1 MDGAALRIA
10 TRSSPLALVQAGLV
24 ADELRARHPGL
35 IVDLVSVVTEG
46 DRRLEVP
53 LAELG
58 GKGVFANEVQAAVLD
73 GRAEVAVH
81 SAKDLPARTPDG
93 LRIAAV
99 PRRADPRD
107 ALVGGRL
114 HELPT
119 GATVAT
125 GSGRRRAQLAHLRG
139 DLRFVDLRGNMA
151 RRLGQVGVD
160 GIDAVVVAVAALD
173 RLGWSDRVAPGSASE
188 VFPADQVVPQVAQ
201 GALAIECR
209 VDDDRSAA
217 LLESIQDP
225 GSRRCVDAERAFLR
239 TLGGDCDLPAGAHVV
254 VDAGGELHLRA
265 VLAPASWPE
274 HPAPLAHVERRG
286 VDPEVVGTSAA
297 HDVLAAV
304 ERLGPP

>member
-24 ADELRARHPGL
+24 ADALRARHPGL
-35 IVDLVSVVTEG
+35 VVDLVTVVTEG

-53 LAELG
+53 LAEIG
-58 GKGVFANEVQAAVLD
+58 GKGVFATEVQAAVLD
-73 GRAEVAVH
+73 GRADAAVH
-81 SAKDLPARTPDG
+81 SAKDLPARTPTG

-114 HELPT
+114 HDLPT
-119 GATVAT
+119 GAIVAT

-139 DLRFVDLRGNMA
+139 DLGFVDLRGNMA
-151 RRLGQVGVD
+151 RRLDRVGAD

-173 RLGWSDRVAPGSASE
+173 RLGWSDRVAAGSPSE
-188 VFPADQVVPQVAQ
+188 VFAVDQLVPQVAQ

-209 VDDDRSAA
+209 IDDDRTAA
-217 LLESIQDP
+217 IVASIEDP
-225 GSRRCVDAERAFLR
+225 VSRRCVDAERAFLHR
-239 TLGGDCDLPAGAHVV
+239 LGGDCDLPAGAHAVV
-254 VDAGGELHLRA
+254 GDDDGLHLRA

-286 VDPEVVGTSAA
+286 TDAAAVGDAA
-297 HDVLAAV
+297 AIDVLAAV
-304 ERLGPP
+304 ERLASS